1 MRAGEFIQI
10 IDVRGRQCSDFV
22 AYQQAP
28 LDRGVLRG
36 IDNVTTRTLT
46 GSAYPKPGLFSKFFD
61 AEMNPLVEVVQ
72 DTVGRHD
79 SFNLACPLL

>member
-1 MRAGEFIQI
+1 M
-10 IDVRGRQCSDFV
+10 
-22 AYQQAP
+22 
-28 LDRGVLRG
+28 LRG

-72 DTVGRHD
+72 DTGRPPRQLQPRLHR
-79 SFNLACPLL
+79 PLL